1 VKRRLLITL
10 SITGACAAGVVCGEL
25 LLRLPAFRNATG
37 ILFKRGHLLALAH
50 GQGIYDADLRRALA
64 EWRYAKGIDEKDRQ
78 EEDAGSVKKI
88 TTVTTLKENEQH
100 VLTRLISNSAAQSLA
115 ADEKISKVEVDS
127 ELKLLREQFRD
138 EKTWRAA
145 LQASGFSVRS
155 LRWNIV
161 DDLRAR
167 ECIEQQMISQSDA
180 TEDEC
185 RNFYDTHPQNFMQRA
200 RFRAS
205 HLFLAAPPETP
216 PEVVES
222 KEKVIKALADRIRH
236 GEKLGELAAAAS
248 EDEATKTHGG
258 DLGFFSESRTPPDF
272 LSAIVTM
279 RVGEI
284 SQPIRTRLGFHI
296 VELTDFKPARQMNFE
311 EVQPEI
317 RLTIK
322 NEKRRAALHALAA
335 SLLRRAKIV
344 RPL

>member
-1 VKRRLLITL
+1 MKRRLLITL
-10 SITGACAAGVVCGEL
+10 SITGACAVGVVCGEL

-37 ILFKRGHLLALAH
+37 ILFKRGHLLALAQ
-50 GQGIYDADLRRALA
+50 GQGIYEADLRRALA
-64 EWRYAKGIDEKDRQ
+64 EWRYANGIDEKDRE
-78 EEDAGSVKKI
+78 EEDAGSVKKV
-88 TTVTTLKENEQH
+88 TTVTTLQEDEQQ
-100 VLTRLISNSAAQSLA
+100 VLTRLISNSAAQCLA
-115 ADEKISKVEVDS
+115 ADEKISKVEVDN

-145 LQASGFSVRS
+145 LRASGFSVRS

-167 ECIEQQMISQSDA
+167 EWIEQQMISQSDA

-205 HLFLAAPPETP
+205 HLFLAASPETP

-222 KEKVIKALADRIRH
+222 KEKVIEALADRIRH

-248 EDEATKTHGG
+248 EDEATKTRDG
-258 DLGFFSESRTPPDF
+258 DLGFFSESRMPPDF
-272 LSAIVTM
+272 FSAIVKM
-279 RVGEI
+279 RVGQI

-296 VELTDFKPARQMNFE
+296 VQLTDFKPARQMNFE

-317 RLTIK
+317 RLAIK
-322 NEKRRAALHALAA
+322 NEKRRAALQSLTAD
-335 SLLRRAKIV
+335 LLRRAKIV